1 MVKFPEILH
10 IILSF
15 GHRPIVRNIDNQS
28 LYVEQW
34 FISWSFQNVWRPLLN
49 LWSIFFRLY
58 NTLCTS
64 LKVKNTDA
72 NPAIQRCKG
81 FIGPKKGWVGG
92 LRDNEGRARLY
103 KCFIVSKKAGKLHFR
118 SSCRS
123 TCVRLGL
130 NLLAWWHRVCLSDL
144 SVRQT
149 KEPRSARWPLG
160 KYLPAIISLVYLYTT
175 TAASSLL
182 TITRACVVHTHSCQ
196 TM

>member
-1 MVKFPEILH
+1 MPLLPPLWPPL
-10 IILSF
+10 ILSF

-28 LYVEQW
+28 LYVEQ

-149 KEPRSARWPLG
+149 KKPRSAVASGQIPSCHYQL
-160 KYLPAIISLVYLYTT
+160 SLFVQDDGGIFFTNYYKSMCRSYTFL
-175 TAASSLL
+175 SK
-182 TITRACVVHTHSCQ
+182 
-196 TM
+196 